1 MKRYRPIA
9 ALASALC
16 LAVLALTG
24 CSGQSG
30 TTITVIESTPSG
42 DPYSQEEY
50 PSVGYFSPSS
60 TPEAYLDEIIP
71 APVDVND
78 FSQSLTEPTPTPAV
92 TDMTHGDFTYGV
104 VVDADVDIHPLRT
117 QHKDMYA
124 VNKLIFESLVEL
136 DEQLQPVP
144 LLADRW
150 SVDGSVWTFT
160 LRSGIQFHNGQALT
174 ADDVVASYQEIQR
187 NPGTHWYQLT
197 QLISDMA
204 AVDDLTVQVTSK
216 SAGYMLLYAMTFPV
230 VESSTVASSCTGLDM
245 PMGTGP
251 YWYIQYDAPNALR
264 LESNALWWK
273 RPSGYIQ
280 SVVVLLYKTIR
291 SALTG
296 LELGEVDAIAT
307 DYPTAAINKSLTD
320 RTTLDYSTQT
330 YECIVPNLSGAIL
343 SDISVRQ
350 AIMYAIDRT
359 TLASTAYAGMAQ
371 ESEVP
376 VIPGSYLYDAQAT
389 RYNYSPER
397 ALQILREAGWSD
409 PDQDGVLE
417 KELGGTTRRLSLKL
431 FTYDRGTTATRSEA
445 AELIAKQLRTVG
457 FEIEVQVGTASA
469 IQKRLSSGD
478 FDLVLCGFELSEA
491 PNLAFLLAGSGSCN
505 YSQYNSSQMDTYLHD
520 ALAAATEADLITAM
534 SNVQMTVVEDLPI
547 LGLFFRSGVFI
558 SRTSV
563 GGMSGN
569 YQYDVLRGL
578 ANVTPTL

>member
-1 MKRYRPIA
+1 MKRYRRTA
-9 ALASALC
+9 ALALALC
-16 LAVLALTG
+16 LAALTLTG
-24 CSGQSG
+24 CSGRGG
-30 TTITVIESTPSG
+30 TTITVIESTP
-42 DPYSQEEY
+42 PAYTSQEQY
-50 PSVGYFSPSS
+50 PSAGYFSPSS
-60 TPEAYLDEIIP
+60 TPEPYQDVIIP
-71 APVDVND
+71 APADVND
-78 FSQSLTEPTPTPAV
+78 FSQDLTQPTPAPAAA
-92 TDMTHGDFTYGV
+92 DMTRGDFTYGV
-104 VVDADVDIHPLRT
+104 VVDPDVDIHPLRT
-117 QHKDMYA
+117 LHKDMYS

-136 DEQLQPVP
+136 NEQMQPVP

-150 SVDGSVWTFT
+150 TVEENVWTFT

-174 ADDVVASYQEIQR
+174 AEDVVASYQEIQR
-187 NPGTHWYQLT
+187 HPGTHWYELT
-197 QLISDMA
+197 QLISGMA
-204 AVDDLTVQVTSK
+204 AVDELTVQATSK

-230 VESSTVASSCTGLDM
+230 VEASTVASSCTGLDM

-251 YWYIQYDAPNALR
+251 YWYIQYDAPDALR

-273 RPSGYIQ
+273 RPSGYVQ

-296 LELGEVDAIAT
+296 LELGEIDALAT
-307 DYPTAAINKSLTD
+307 DYPTAAINKSLSD
-320 RTTLDYSTQT
+320 RTTLDYSTLT

-417 KELGGTTRRLSLKL
+417 KELGGMTRRLSLKL
-431 FTYDRGTTATRSEA
+431 FTYDRGTTASRSEA
-445 AELIAKQLRTVG
+445 AELIARQLRAVG

-469 IQKRLSSGD
+469 IQRRLNSGD

-491 PNLAFLLAGSGSCN
+491 PNLAFLLAGSGDCN
-505 YSQYNSSQMDTYLHD
+505 YSRYNSSQMDTYLHD
-520 ALAAATEADLITAM
+520 AFSAATEAELISAM
-534 SNVQMTVVEDLPI
+534 SNVQMAVVEDLPI
-547 LGLFFRSGVFI
+547 LGLFFRSGVLI
-558 SRTSV
+558 SRVSV
-563 GGMSGN
+563 GGMGGN
-569 YQYDVLRGL
+569 YQYDVLRDL

>member
-1 MKRYRPIA
+1 MKRYRRIA
-9 ALASALC
+9 ALVLALC
-16 LAVLALTG
+16 LAVLALAG
-24 CSGQSG
+24 CSRGGGS
-30 TTITVIESTPSG
+30 TITVIETTPG
-42 DPYSQEEY
+42 PYSQEEY

-60 TPEAYLDEIIP
+60 TPEAYQDEIIP

-78 FSQSLTEPTPTPAV
+78 FSQSLTEPTPAPV
-92 TDMTHGDFTYGV
+92 VNDMTHGDFTYGV
-104 VVDADVDIHPLRT
+104 VVDTGVDIHPLRT
-117 QHKDMYA
+117 QHKDMYS

-136 DEQLQPVP
+136 NEQLQPVP

-150 SVDGSVWTFT
+150 SVEGNVWTFT

-187 NPGTHWYQLT
+187 NPDTHWYQLT

-204 AVDDLTVQVTSK
+204 AVDELTVQVTSK

-230 VESSTVASSCTGLDM
+230 VESSTVASSCIGLDM

-280 SVVVLLYKTIR
+280 SVVVLFYKTIR

-307 DYPTAAINKSLTD
+307 DYPTAAISKNLTD

-389 RYNYSPER
+389 RYNYSPEL
-397 ALQILREAGWSD
+397 ALQILRDAGWSD

-417 KELGGTTRRLSLKL
+417 KELGGATRRLSLKL

-505 YSQYNSSQMDTYLHD
+505 YSRYNSSQMDTYLHD
-520 ALAAATEADLITAM
+520 ALSAATEAELIAAM
-534 SNVQMTVVEDLPI
+534 SNVQMIVVEDLPI

-563 GGMSGN
+563 GGMSGT

-578 ANVTPTL
+578 ANVIPTQ